1 MVGFYKGFLWNFEDT
16 QFVVLDSQRGAIRSW
31 WSLYARLNNQ
41 FSMRM
46 KYTMD
51 HHKTVN
57 NIEFADTPTAKFLK
71 NSSSYY
77 YVEFNY
83 NF

>member
-1 MVGFYKGFLWNFEDT
+1 
-16 QFVVLDSQRGAIRSW
+16 
-31 WSLYARLNNQ
+31 LYARLNNN

-51 HHKTVN
+51 HHKTIN
-57 NIEFADTPTAKFLK
+57 NIEFADIPTADFLK
-71 NSSSYY
+71 NSSNYY
-77 YVEFNY
+77 YIEFNY